1 MKNIFNRFKKKNSS
15 LKNKVNELVVFDRF
29 ERKKEASISLHE
41 KINA

>member
-29 ERKKEASISLHE
+29 ERKKEASISLQG
-41 KINA
+41 KN